1 MSCKRIRD
9 SVLIPSFRLMS
20 IPMLLIFLVSTLS
33 IQDVQAQTTITT
45 PQEQFGHQLGDD
57 YFLANYRQLQE
68 YWAILANESDRMI
81 LETIGESEEGR
92 PQLMAIITSPENH
105 ARLDHYR
112 EISRSLARA
121 EGISGEQARALA
133 AEGKAVVWIDGGL
146 HASEI
151 LGAQQLMELVY
162 RMVSRNDMETM
173 RILDDVILLAVQC
186 NPDGQDLVADWYMR
200 NPDPEQRRTSGLPV
214 LYHKYAGHD
223 NNRDSFMSNLIETE
237 NMNRILY
244 RVWNPQIVYNH
255 HQTGPAGTIM
265 FAPPF
270 RDPPNHNLDP
280 LILTSIEQ
288 VGLAMHGRF
297 VQEGKGGTTMRSGA
311 GFSVWWN
318 GGQRTTPYYHNMI
331 GILTETNGNPTP
343 MQIPYLP
350 NRQISSND
358 LPLPVE
364 PGIWHFRQAVEYSIT
379 ANMAILDYAS
389 RNRDHLLFNIWRMG
403 MNSIERGNRD
413 NWTVLPKWIDAANE
427 QRGGDRDR
435 AAWEAGLHD
444 PALKD
449 ARGYIISAAQADFP
463 TATRFVNV
471 LMKNGIDVHRA
482 TREFSVNGKR
492 YPADSYIVMAA
503 QAFRPHIL
511 DMFEPQNHPNDFAY
525 PGAPPTAPYDNAGWT
540 LAFQMGIEFDRILDG
555 FEGPFEKIDWLA
567 EVPAGEVYGP
577 PGSEGFL
584 LSSKVNNATIAIN
597 RLLAAGHDVYW
608 LTAPVEIAAETD
620 ESPYA
625 EGTFY
630 ISSGSGVRSMI
641 EELAAELG
649 LDFASLA
656 DPASGRALKLR
667 PVRIGLWDRYGGS
680 MSSGWVRFILDEF
693 EFDYRLV
700 FPQELDAGNLNKSF
714 DVLIFPDGSIP
725 GGTGGGGRGSGRFGG
740 GTSSVP
746 EEYQDRT
753 GSVTADITI
762 PQIREFL
769 EKGGT
774 VITEGTAT
782 NLGYHLGLPISNHLV
797 TMNEQGEEQPL
808 RSQQY
813 YVPGSILDVKLEH
826 ISPVTYGLGERL
838 DVLFSRSPVFKLG
851 ADAEQQGVRRIGWF
865 DSPAPL
871 RSGWAWG
878 QEHLEGGTALIEA
891 AIGDGTLF
899 LYGPRV
905 TFRAQSHGTFPL
917 IFNAIYYGTG
927 EERRIR

>member
-1 MSCKRIRD
+1 MSTQKSRASILI
-9 SVLIPSFRLMS
+9 STFIFVLAATIPLHGARA
-20 IPMLLIFLVSTLS
+20 
-33 IQDVQAQTTITT
+33 QDRITT

-121 EGISGEQARALA
+121 EGISAEQARVLA

-200 NPDPEQRRTSGLPV
+200 NPDPEQRRTGGLPI

-237 NMNRILY
+237 NMNQILY

-364 PGIWHFRQAVEYSIT
+364 PGIWHFRQAVEYSMT

-427 QRGGDRDR
+427 QRGGGRDR

-449 ARGYIISAAQADFP
+449 ARGYIIPADQYDFP
-463 TATRFVNV
+463 TATKFVNV

-482 TREFSVNGKR
+482 TREFTVNGQQ
-492 YPADSYIVMAA
+492 YPADSYVVKAD
-503 QAFRPHIL
+503 QSFRPHIL

-540 LAFQMGIEFDRILDG
+540 LAFQMGIRFDRILDG
-555 FEGPFEKIDWLA
+555 FDGPFEKIDWLA
-567 EVPAGEVYGP
+567 KVPPGEVYG
-577 PGSEGFL
+577 SHSSAAFL
-584 LSSKVNNATIAIN
+584 MSSKVNDATIAIN

-608 LTAPVEIAAETD
+608 LTAPVEIAAMTD

-625 EGTFY
+625 EGAFY
-630 ISSGSGVRSMI
+630 ISSGSDVRSMI
-641 EELAAELG
+641 EELAEELG
-649 LDFASLA
+649 LDIASLSE
-656 DPASGRALKLR
+656 PASGRALKLR

-680 MSSGWVRFILDEF
+680 MSSGWVRFVLEEF

-700 FPQELDAGNLNKSF
+700 FPQELDAGNLNDSF

-725 GGTGGGGRGSGRFGG
+725 GMTSRGRSGYGSRRPGSGA
-740 GTSSVP
+740 SEIP
-746 EEYQDRT
+746 EEYRDRT
-753 GSVTADITI
+753 GSVTVDITI

-774 VITEGTAT
+774 VITEGSAT
-782 NLGYHLGLPISNHLV
+782 NLGYHLGLPIGNHLV

-826 ISPVTYGLGERL
+826 VSPVTYGLGERI
-838 DVLFSRSPVFKLG
+838 DVLFSRSPVFRLG
-851 ADAEQQGVRRIGWF
+851 ADAERQGVRRIGWF

-905 TFRAQSHGTFPL
+905 TFRAQPHGTFPL
-917 IFNAIYYGTG
+917 VFNAIYYGTA

>member
-1 MSCKRIRD
+1 MTSQRARTSGIILSC
-9 SVLIPSFRLMS
+9 
-20 IPMLLIFLVSTLS
+20 LLILVTALP
-33 IQDVQAQTTITT
+33 IQTARGQNRITT
-45 PQEQFGHQLGDD
+45 PEEQLGHQLGAD
-57 YFLANYRQLQE
+57 YFLASYRQLQE
-68 YWAILANESDRMI
+68 YWAILADESDRMV
-81 LETIGESEEGR
+81 LETIGQSEEGR
-92 PQLMAIITSPENH
+92 PQLMAVITSPENH

-121 EGISGEQARALA
+121 EGISEELARSMA

-151 LGAQQLMELVY
+151 LGHQQLMELVY
-162 RMVSRNDMETM
+162 RMVSRDDAETL

-186 NPDGQDLVADWYMR
+186 NPDGQDLIADWYMR
-200 NPDPEQRRTSGLPV
+200 NPVPEERRTGGLPV

-343 MQIPYLP
+343 MQIPYIP
-350 NRQISSND
+350 SRQIGSND

-364 PGIWHFRQAVEYSIT
+364 PGEWHFRQAVEYSMT

-389 RNRDHLLFNIWRMG
+389 RNRDHLLYNIWRMG
-403 MNSIERGNRD
+403 MNSIERGSHD
-413 NWTVLPKWIDAANE
+413 NWTVLPKWIDAENE
-427 QRGGDRDR
+427 TRGRGRDR
-435 AAWEAGLHD
+435 AAWEAALRD
-444 PALKD
+444 PGRRD
-449 ARGYIISAAQADFP
+449 ARGYIIPADQPDFP
-463 TATRFVNV
+463 TATKFVNV

-482 TREFSVNGKR
+482 TREFSVNGTR
-492 YPADSYIVMAA
+492 YAAGSYAVRSA

-555 FEGPFEKIDWLA
+555 FDGPFEKIDWLA
-567 EVPAGEVYGP
+567 EVAAGEVTEPANPVGYLMRH
-577 PGSEGFL
+577 E
-584 LSSKVNNATIAIN
+584 VNNAFIALN
-597 RLLAAGHDVYW
+597 RLLAAGHDVWW
-608 LTAPVEIAAETD
+608 LTTPFMMGSSMSEASYAAGTYYI
-620 ESPYA
+620 PA
-625 EGTFY
+625 E
-630 ISSGSGVRSMI
+630 SGVRPMLDR
-641 EELAAELG
+641 LASELG
-649 LDFASLA
+649 LDFIGISRT
-656 DPASGRALKLR
+656 PSRNALQLR
-667 PVRIGLWDRYGGS
+667 PVKIGLWDSYGGS
-680 MSSGWVRFILDEF
+680 MSSGWIRFILDEF

-700 FPQELDAGNLNKSF
+700 FPPELDAGNLNDAF
-714 DVLIFPDGSIP
+714 DVLIFPDGSIR
-725 GGTGGGGRGSGRFGG
+725 GTAGSRGFSGSRDL
-740 GTSSVP
+740 SAIP
-746 EEYQDRT
+746 EEYRDRI
-753 GSVTADITI
+753 GSVSAETTI
-762 PQIREFL
+762 PQIREFI
-769 EKGGT
+769 ENGGT
-774 VITEGTAT
+774 VISEGSAT
-782 NLGYHLGLPISNHLV
+782 NLGYHLNLPIENHLV
-797 TMNEQGEEQPL
+797 DQTEGSAGRTL
-808 RSQQY
+808 GSQQY
-813 YVPGSILDVKLEH
+813 YVPGSILEVKLEH
-826 ISPVTYGLGERL
+826 VTPATQGMGERV
-838 DVLFSRSPVFKLG
+838 DVLFSRSPVFRIG
-851 ADAEQQGVRRIGWF
+851 AEAARQGIRRIGWF
-865 DSPAPL
+865 DTPEPL

-878 QEHLEGGTALIEA
+878 QEHLENGTALIEA
-891 AIGDGTLF
+891 AIGEGKLF
-899 LYGPRV
+899 LFGPRI
-905 TFRAQSHGTFPL
+905 TFRAQPHGTFPL
-917 IFNAIYYGTG
+917 VFNAIYYGTA